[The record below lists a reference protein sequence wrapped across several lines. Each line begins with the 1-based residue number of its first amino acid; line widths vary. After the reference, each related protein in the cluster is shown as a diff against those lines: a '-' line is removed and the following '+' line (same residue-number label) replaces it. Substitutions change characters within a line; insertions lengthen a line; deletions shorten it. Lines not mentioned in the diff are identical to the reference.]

1 MTSELNSPSL
11 RVATYNVHGCVGTDG
26 QRSESRIAE
35 VIASMSA
42 DIVGLQEL
50 DLGRSR
56 SSYADQAALIAA
68 QLGWKY
74 HFHPAMRRGDEQY
87 GNAIVSR
94 FPIALKR
101 ADEMPGVAPWYCR
114 EKRIAIWMQ
123 ADTHLGRVHIINSH
137 FGLGRDERRLQAE
150 LLVGPTWLGS
160 IAPDEPAILLGDF
173 NSVRSSRAHRLIA
186 GHLRDARTL
195 VLPARTFRTF
205 PTRFPYLAV
214 DHIFVNPALSPTHLN
229 VHRTPLARLASDH
242 FPLICELTL
251 KPNN

>member
-1 MTSELNSPSL
+1 MTSEFALPRL
-11 RVATYNVHGCVGTDG
+11 RVATYNVHGCVGMDR

-50 DLGRSR
+50 DLGRPR
-56 SSYADQAALIAA
+56 SSHADQAALIAT

-74 HFHPAMRRGDEQY
+74 HFHPAMRSGDEQY

-114 EKRIAIWMQ
+114 EKRIAIWIQ
-123 ADTHLGRVHIINSH
+123 AETDLGSVHVINSH
-137 FGLGRDERRLQAE
+137 FGLGRNERQLQAE

-173 NSVRSSRAHRLIA
+173 NSVRRQGEDRVDEGEAPDA
-186 GHLRDARTL
+186 GTEGK
-195 VLPARTFRTF
+195 PAAEKIR
-205 PTRFPYLAV
+205 
-214 DHIFVNPALSPTHLN
+214 
-229 VHRTPLARLASDH
+229 
-242 FPLICELTL
+242 
-251 KPNN
+251 

>member
-1 MTSELNSPSL
+1 MTAVSVEPMSEAAIGRGSTGPRL
-11 RVATYNVHGCVGTDG
+11 RVATYNVHGCVGIDR

-50 DLGRSR
+50 DLGRPR
-56 SSYADQAALIAA
+56 SANADQAALIAT

-74 HFHPAMRRGDEQY
+74 HFHPAMRSGDEQY

-123 ADTHLGRVHIINSH
+123 ADTHLG
-137 FGLGRDERRLQAE
+137 
-150 LLVGPTWLGS
+150 
-160 IAPDEPAILLGDF
+160 
-173 NSVRSSRAHRLIA
+173 
-186 GHLRDARTL
+186 
-195 VLPARTFRTF
+195 
-205 PTRFPYLAV
+205 
-214 DHIFVNPALSPTHLN
+214 
-229 VHRTPLARLASDH
+229 
-242 FPLICELTL
+242 
-251 KPNN
+251 